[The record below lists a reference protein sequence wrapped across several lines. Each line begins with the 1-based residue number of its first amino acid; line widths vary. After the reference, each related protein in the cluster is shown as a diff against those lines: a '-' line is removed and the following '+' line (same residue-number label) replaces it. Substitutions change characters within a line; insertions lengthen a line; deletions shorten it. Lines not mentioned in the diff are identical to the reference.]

1 MKRVLMLGGSH
12 FQVPSIITAKQMGC
26 YVITCDYLPNNPG
39 HKFADEYYNV
49 STTEKEKVLD
59 LAKKLNIDGI
69 VCYASDPSAP
79 TAAYVAEKLGLP
91 GNPYRSVEI
100 LANKDLYREFLSN
113 NGFRVPRA
121 KGFSSLSEA
130 EKDFD
135 NFTAPVMVKPVDSC
149 GSKGVSKVF
158 HKAELA
164 NAIEAALSYS
174 RCHRFILE
182 EYVEKSGYQ
191 VAGDGFSVD
200 GKLVFRCFAN
210 EHFSL
215 EGTNPFVPIGES
227 WPYIMPERVQDK
239 IHQEIQRAITLLGMK
254 TGAYNFDIRLD
265 KDENVYLMEIGPRNG
280 GNLIPQVTKYAT
292 NVDMV
297 KYTIMAALGEDCH
310 EIAMAPVQG
319 FWSCY
324 IIHSNKKGILKEIQI
339 DPDLKNNIVEMNML
353 YKPGDQ
359 VEAFTGSN
367 GTLGTMILKYSS
379 QQEMLEKMDHMDKWL
394 KVIVDE

>member
-227 WPYIMPERVQDK
+227 
-239 IHQEIQRAITLLGMK
+239 
-254 TGAYNFDIRLD
+254 
-265 KDENVYLMEIGPRNG
+265 
-280 GNLIPQVTKYAT
+280 
-292 NVDMV
+292 
-297 KYTIMAALGEDCH
+297 
-310 EIAMAPVQG
+310 
-319 FWSCY
+319 
-324 IIHSNKKGILKEIQI
+324 
-339 DPDLKNNIVEMNML
+339 
-353 YKPGDQ
+353 
-359 VEAFTGSN
+359 
-367 GTLGTMILKYSS
+367 
-379 QQEMLEKMDHMDKWL
+379 
-394 KVIVDE
+394 